1 MLDEVERKYNHH
13 DFHELEQA
21 IKSHPTIGWPERGQE
36 LQKWTIGLTYPFQDS
51 KQGSGGGGGGGGWVP
66 TPRMIA
72 AFQALFRST
81 SFSAEVHLKGPKIVA
96 LRDRR

>member
-1 MLDEVERKYNHH
+1 MLDEVEHKYDHH

-36 LQKWTIGLTYPFQDS
+36 LQKWTIGLTYPFHES
-51 KQGSGGGGGGGGWVP
+51 KQGSAGGGWVP

-72 AFQALFRST
+72 AFQSVFRST
-81 SFSAEVHLKGPKIVA
+81 SFSAEVQLNGPKIVA